1 MPVDG
6 KRPEKNSWPVKGSI
20 AVFASI
26 MYLVLM
32 LV

>member
-1 MPVDG
+1 MPSTG
-6 KRPEKNSWPVKGSI
+6 QKPEKNSWPVKGSI

-26 MYLVLM
+26 LYLVLM